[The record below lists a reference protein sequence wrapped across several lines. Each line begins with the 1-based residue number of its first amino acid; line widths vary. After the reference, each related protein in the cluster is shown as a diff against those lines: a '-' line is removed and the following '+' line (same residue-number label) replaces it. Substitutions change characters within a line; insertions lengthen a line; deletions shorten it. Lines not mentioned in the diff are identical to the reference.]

1 MANELLNAL
10 LTRRSLKPKY
20 LTLPFPTKDQI
31 ETAARAALRA
41 PVHGDDFPCRFVVI
55 PEIKRDKLAELFRG
69 AAAMQ
74 GSDEEKQ
81 ERAASKAFKGP
92 LLVAFV
98 VNLSANGN
106 ATESLISAGAAL
118 EQFLLALKVQ
128 GFGAITLSG
137 SILESPILQ
146 AAFCKDRS
154 EKLVAWITIGTP
166 AEGVTFEPEARN
178 APISVWS

>member
-1 MANELLNAL
+1 MANDVLNAL

-55 PEIKRDKLAELFRG
+55 PDIKRDKLAELFRS

-74 GSDEEKQ
+74 GADQEKQ

-92 LLVAFV
+92 LLVAFL
-98 VNLSANGN
+98 VNVSANGN
-106 ATESLISAGAAL
+106 TTESLISAGAAL

-137 SILESPILQ
+137 SVLESSVLQ
-146 AAFCKDRS
+146 AAFCKAPS

-166 AEGVTFEPEARN
+166 AEGVTFAPETGE
-178 APISVWS
+178 APLSVWY

>member
-1 MANELLNAL
+1 MANDVLNAL

-55 PEIKRDKLAELFRG
+55 PDIKRDKLAELFRS

-74 GSDEEKQ
+74 GADQEKQ

-98 VNLSANGN
+98 VNVSAN
-106 ATESLISAGAAL
+106 AAAL
-118 EQFLLALKVQ
+118 SWKLPIEFLPRV
-128 GFGAITLSG
+128 
-137 SILESPILQ
+137 
-146 AAFCKDRS
+146 C
-154 EKLVAWITIGTP
+154 
-166 AEGVTFEPEARN
+166 
-178 APISVWS
+178 

>member
-55 PEIKRDKLAELFRG
+55 PGIKRDKLAELFRG

-81 ERAASKAFKGP
+81 EDRKSTRLNSSHP
-92 LLVAFV
+92 LSSRMPS
-98 VNLSANGN
+98 SA
-106 ATESLISAGAAL
+106 
-118 EQFLLALKVQ
+118 
-128 GFGAITLSG
+128 
-137 SILESPILQ
+137 
-146 AAFCKDRS
+146 
-154 EKLVAWITIGTP
+154 
-166 AEGVTFEPEARN
+166 
-178 APISVWS
+178 

>member
-1 MANELLNAL
+1 MANDVLNAL

-55 PEIKRDKLAELFRG
+55 PDIKRDKLAELFRS

-74 GSDEEKQ
+74 GADQEKQ

-98 VNLSANGN
+98 VNVSANGN
-106 ATESLISAGAAL
+106 TTESLISAGAAL

-128 GFGAITLSG
+128 GLGAITLSG
-137 SILESPILQ
+137 SRRRRNLCSRNRGSP
-146 AAFCKDRS
+146 S
-154 EKLVAWITIGTP
+154 ERLVLIR
-166 AEGVTFEPEARN
+166 PELVSTDVE
-178 APISVWS
+178 IECG

>member
-1 MANELLNAL
+1 MANDVLNAL

-41 PVHGDDFPCRFVVI
+41 PVHGNDFPCRFVII
-55 PEIKRDKLAELFRG
+55 PDIKRDTLAELFRS

-74 GSDEEKQ
+74 GADQEKQ

-98 VNLSANGN
+98 VNVSANGN
-106 ATESLISAGAAL
+106 TTESLISAGAAL

-137 SILESPILQ
+137 SVLESPVLQ
-146 AAFCKDRS
+146 AAFCKTPS

-166 AEGVTFEPEARN
+166 AEGVAFAPETGE
-178 APISVWS
+178 APLSVWY

>member
-1 MANELLNAL
+1 MANNVLNAL

-55 PEIKRDKLAELFRG
+55 PDIKRDKLAELFRS

-74 GSDEEKQ
+74 GADQEKQ
-81 ERAASKAFKGP
+81 ERTASKAFKGP

-98 VNLSANGN
+98 VNVSANGN
-106 ATESLISAGAAL
+106 TTESLISAGAAL

-137 SILESPILQ
+137 SVLESPVLQ
-146 AAFCKDRS
+146 AAFCKAPT

-166 AEGVTFEPEARN
+166 AEGVTFAPETGE
-178 APISVWS
+178 APLSVWY